1 MTDLIMAE
9 RITYYAFT
17 RGGAGIGAATGLIR
31 RRVTPEGRTDES
43 LGRDLRWQPSS
54 ALFEWE
60 MSDISARKLVEISEA
75 EAAELM
81 ERFRAEWGE
90 PG

>member
-1 MTDLIMAE
+1 MAE
-9 RITYYAFT
+9 HITYFAIV
-17 RGGAGIGAATGLIR
+17 RGGGGIDTATGLVR
-31 RRVTPEGRTDES
+31 RRFAAEGRIDES
-43 LGRDLRWQPSS
+43 LDRNLGWQPSS

-60 MSDISARKLVEISEA
+60 MNDVSGRELVEISEA
-75 EAAELM
+75 EVAELI

>member
-1 MTDLIMAE
+1 MAE
-9 RITYYAFT
+9 HIIYYAIV
-17 RGGAGIGAATGLIR
+17 RGGNGMDSATGLVR
-31 RRVTPEGRTDES
+31 RRVAAEGRIDES
-43 LGRDLRWQPSS
+43 LNRDLDWQTSS

-60 MSDISARKLVEISEA
+60 MNDVSGRVLVEISAA
-75 EAAELM
+75 EAADLV

>member
-1 MTDLIMAE
+1 MAE
-9 RITYYAFT
+9 HISYYALV
-17 RGGAGIGAATGLIR
+17 RGGNEMDAATGLVR
-31 RRVTPEGRTDES
+31 RRVTTEGRIDES

-60 MSDISARKLVEISEA
+60 MNDVSARKLVEISA
-75 EAAELM
+75 PEAAELI

-90 PG
+90 PD

>member
-1 MTDLIMAE
+1 MTDLLMAE
-9 RITYYAFT
+9 HITYYAIV
-17 RGGAGIGAATGLIR
+17 RGGNGMDAATGLVR
-31 RRVTPEGRTDES
+31 RRVAAEGRIDES
-43 LGRDLRWQPSS
+43 LNRDLSWQASS

-60 MSDISARKLVEISEA
+60 MNDVSGRVLVEISAA
-75 EAAELM
+75 EAAELI

>member
-1 MTDLIMAE
+1 MAE
-9 RITYYAFT
+9 HITYYAIV
-17 RGGAGIGAATGLIR
+17 RGGNGIGAATGLIR
-31 RRVTPEGRTDES
+31 RRVTAEGRTDES
-43 LGRDLRWQPSS
+43 LDRELRWQASS

-60 MSDISARKLVEISEA
+60 MNDVSGRELVEISEA
-75 EAAELM
+75 EAAGLI